1 MPFAELVISAVEIPG
16 FKMLKVLFSGCVCDS
31 YVGQLAKPKGIH
43 TKWKIHLD
51 EAHNMPLLSLFW
63 FL

>member
-31 YVGQLAKPKGIH
+31 YVGQLAKPKGM
-43 TKWKIHLD
+43 
-51 EAHNMPLLSLFW
+51 AHNMPLLSILVPVSLHSMW
-63 FL
+63 L